1 MISTRTKKNI
11 ALAITILGG
20 CVLVARILQALL
32 ASESM
37 SLRQWFGI
45 FGAAVITACMFNIY
59 RNFAGKMKR
68 D

>member
-11 ALAITILGG
+11 ALDITILCG

-32 ASESM
+32 ASETM